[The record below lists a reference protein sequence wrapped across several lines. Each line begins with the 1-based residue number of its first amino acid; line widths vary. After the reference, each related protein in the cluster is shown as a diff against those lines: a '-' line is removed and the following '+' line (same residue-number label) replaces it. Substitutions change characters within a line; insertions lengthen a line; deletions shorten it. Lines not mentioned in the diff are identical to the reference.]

1 MGEIADDREG
11 FARAAPHQH
20 PPIHF
25 GEFLCFVDHDVPVG
39 PIPIRG
45 SAFGEFAG
53 VALKE
58 AVGQVLGVDHVLGA
72 QLLLVLHRVLARN
85 FEEAQHAG
93 GVLGLV
99 IPLPLSG
106 LIGLLVGAQQVD
118 QLVEQWNVR
127 HRPGLAVGAAQRL
140 VGARRVQPFGGREE
154 RGQQRF
160 GCQYRPEPVERG
172 DELLVLGEL
181 VEQVRP
187 QFLPGC
193 PIIPGQP
200 APADAGDRP
209 FGEHPRD
216 DVSEHRARVVVRQPA
231 GACFLPGPLRR
242 LRVDPHRDVR
252 QFDQ

>member
-1 MGEIADDREG
+1 MCIRDR
-11 FARAAPHQH
+11 
-20 PPIHF
+20 
-25 GEFLCFVDHDVPVG
+25 
-39 PIPIRG
+39 
-45 SAFGEFAG
+45 
-53 VALKE
+53 
-58 AVGQVLGVDHVLGA
+58 
-72 QLLLVLHRVLARN
+72 
-85 FEEAQHAG
+85 
-93 GVLGLV
+93 
-99 IPLPLSG
+99 
-106 LIGLLVGAQQVD
+106 
-118 QLVEQWNVR
+118 
-127 HRPGLAVGAAQRL
+127 RL

-231 GACFLPGPLRR
+231 GDVYKRQGSDAVIVDPGQRVMGQLRR
-242 LRVDPHRDVR
+242 ILDENRLTPAAVLLTHGHIDHMWSAQKVSDTYGCPTYICLLYTSRCV
-252 QFDQ
+252 